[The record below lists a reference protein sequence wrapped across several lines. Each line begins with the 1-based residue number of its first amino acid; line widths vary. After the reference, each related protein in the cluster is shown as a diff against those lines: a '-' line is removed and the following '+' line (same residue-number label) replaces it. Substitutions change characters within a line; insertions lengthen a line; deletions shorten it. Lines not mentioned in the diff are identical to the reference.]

1 MSRLMDLDLML
12 PGLQSTPY
20 SVTSDATPAY
30 NCVSWAVGETHRGW
44 DPFDPVSKYWPAEVP
59 RDDSVEALQDAL
71 ATVGFT
77 PCDDGQLDPD
87 FVKLAIF
94 ADDEGYTHVARQLP
108 SGRWTSKLGSDR
120 DIEHELEALQT
131 RPRTWSGY
139 SYGEIVGFMQRPRED
154 GEETEG

>member
-1 MSRLMDLDLML
+1 MDLKLML

-30 NCVSWAVGETHRGW
+30 NCVSWAVGETHRW
-44 DPFDPVSKYWPAEVP
+44 WEPSDSTSKYWPAGVP
-59 RDDSVEALQDAL
+59 HEDSVEALQDAL

-77 PCDDGQLDPD
+77 LCDDGQLEPG

-131 RPRTWSGY
+131 QPGTWSRY
-139 SYGEIVGFMQRPRED
+139 SYGEVVAYMQRPRED